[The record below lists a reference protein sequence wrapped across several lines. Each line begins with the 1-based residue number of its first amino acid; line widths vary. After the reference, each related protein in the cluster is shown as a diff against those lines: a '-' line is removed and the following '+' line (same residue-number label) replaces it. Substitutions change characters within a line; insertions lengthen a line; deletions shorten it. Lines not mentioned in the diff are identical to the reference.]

1 MSTIDN
7 CLLPA
12 SQHEAFL
19 RFHYSHPDI
28 YLTLKTLANQ
38 DRARGEQSLDI
49 YRLLARVHDPALE
62 RMRKER
68 PDSAAFLARYRTLL
82 EADFS
87 FWQMFRTGIGG

>member
-49 YRLLARVHDPALE
+49 YRLLARVNDPALE

-68 PDSAAFLARYRTLL
+68 PDSAAFLVRYRTLL
-82 EADFS
+82 ETDYA
-87 FWQMFRTGIGG
+87 FWRMFHIGS

>member
-12 SQHEAFL
+12 SEHEAFL

-28 YLTLKTLANQ
+28 YLKLKALANQ

-49 YRLLARVHDPALE
+49 YRLLARVHDPAIE
-62 RMRKER
+62 RLREER

-82 EADFS
+82 ETDDG
-87 FWQMFRTGIGG
+87 FWRMFHIGG